1 MLKMDIEGMILGI
14 FCLIFGIVVAL
25 IGIIMTFAA
34 PAVAIFPIIIGGMFC
49 YVGYNIVQ
57 ESR

>member
-1 MLKMDIEGMILGI
+1 MILGI

-25 IGIIMTFAA
+25 IGVIMIFVA
-34 PAVAIFPIIIGGMFC
+34 PAVAIFPMIIGDMFC
-49 YVGYNIVQ
+49 YVGYDVVQ